1 MTRRRQRFILL
12 GVGMAAVALAAG
24 LVLSALGDSLTFF
37 YGPSQLIA
45 RADAAS
51 QRVRLGG
58 LVVPGSVS
66 REGAVVRFE
75 VTDGAASM
83 GVRFA
88 GVLPDLFREGQ
99 GVVAEGRMTPEG
111 GFVAETVLAKHDE
124 KYMPPDV
131 AKVLRENGE
140 WRPAQ

>member
-37 YGPSQLIA
+37 YGPSQLIG
-45 RADAAS
+45 RADAAT
-51 QRVRLGG
+51 QRLRLGG
-58 LVVPGSVS
+58 LVVPGSVH
-66 REGAVVRFE
+66 REGAVVRFD
-75 VTDGAASM
+75 VTDGGATLP
-83 GVRFA
+83 VRYA

-99 GVVAEGRMTPEG
+99 GVVAEGRLSPEG

-124 KYMPPDV
+124 NYMPPDV
-131 AKVLRENGE
+131 AKVLRETGE

>member
-12 GVGMAAVALAAG
+12 GVGMVAVALAAG

>member
-1 MTRRRQRFILL
+1 VTRRRQRLVLL
-12 GVGMAAVALAAG
+12 GVGAAAVAVAAA

-37 YGPSQLIA
+37 YGPSQILA
-45 RADAAS
+45 RADAATH
-51 QRVRLGG
+51 RVRLGG
-58 LVVPGSVS
+58 LVEPGSVH
-66 REGAVVRFE
+66 RDGAVVRFV
-75 VTDGAASM
+75 VTDGAASLP
-83 GVRFA
+83 VRYA

-99 GVVAEGRMTPEG
+99 GVVAEGRMTPDG

>member
-12 GVGMAAVALAAG
+12 GVGMAAVAAAAA

-45 RADAAS
+45 RADAATH
-51 QRVRLGG
+51 RVRLGG
-58 LVVPGSVS
+58 LVVPGSVK
-66 REGAVVRFE
+66 RDGAVVRFE
-75 VTDGAASM
+75 VTDGAASLA
-83 GVRFA
+83 VRYA

-99 GVVAEGRMTPEG
+99 GVVAEGRVTPEG
-111 GFVAETVLAKHDE
+111 SFVAETVLAKHDE